1 MDTILVIEDEC
12 NIRLSVEICLEQAG
26 FKVMMAQDGLTGLQ
40 KALEVHPNLI
50 LLDIILPKMNG
61 YLLCEALKNEES
73 TRYIPVVIM
82 SAKTEEDDI
91 KKALA
96 AGADGYLIKPFTP
109 IDLRNKIKEFLD

>member
-26 FKVMMAQDGLTGLQ
+26 YKVLMAQDGLTGLQ
-40 KALEVHPNLI
+40 KALEIHPNLI
-50 LLDIILPKMNG
+50 LLDLILPRMNG

-82 SAKTEEDDI
+82 SAKTEDEDI
-91 KKALA
+91 KKAKE
-96 AGADGYLIKPFTP
+96 AGADGYIIKPFTP
-109 IDLRNKIKEFLD
+109 TELRKKIKEFLG